1 MTTKEGEAFEL
12 SHSTKLV
19 QVVELRHQSKAASKK
34 SEVSK
39 SQQPPQNFAQKVD
52 SPKNAQQRGEQQK
65 YAASKSGKSS
75 PATLTAEKSSG
86 HKWENELDFVK
97 MTSQK
102 ANNFLDILKAKSR
115 LPCVYRAVSIS
126 CDPKVSKRIL
136 DITVKAAAKAF

>member
-12 SHSTKLV
+12 SHSTKVV
-19 QVVELRHQSKAASKK
+19 QVTESRHQPKAAPKK
-34 SEVSK
+34 SEVAK
-39 SQQPPQNFAQKVD
+39 GQQSNQNFALKVD
-52 SPKNAQQRGEQQK
+52 SSKIAQHRAGQQK
-65 YAASKSGKSS
+65 SATSKSGKSS
-75 PATLTAEKSSG
+75 PATSTAEKSSG

-126 CDPKVSKRIL
+126 CDPKVS
-136 DITVKAAAKAF
+136 